1 MRCLPR
7 ISTAKAGT
15 ATCELLSHPLATVT
29 AITDRKEPRAL
40 DSLYLEGEHERNA
53 KGAMSERLGVLIVD
67 DSEADAKLIVQELGR
82 SGRRIAHERVDR
94 SAAFHDAL
102 ERGRVDIVISEWS
115 LPGLSALDA
124 LAAVKRMGLNIPF
137 VVVSGSSGEEA
148 AVLAMRTGARD
159 FVLKDKIGLLSPIVE
174 RELGERDRRRTL
186 QAERARAEEAL
197 RQSEIQLRYAQKME
211 AVGRLAGGVAHEF
224 NNALSVILSYGE
236 LILGDLDPED
246 PMRADVEEMRKAA
259 RRAADLTRQLLLFSR
274 QQVIEFK
281 VVDLGE
287 LLGGMDQIL
296 RRLLGEDVT
305 LSFVSAPSLGTV
317 KGDPRSLEQ
326 VVMNLVVNARDAM
339 PKGGKVV
346 VETKNLDVDENFATL
361 HPVLSP
367 GPYVLLVVTDSG
379 VGMDAETQAR
389 AFEPFFT
396 TKDQG
401 KGTGLGLSTV
411 FGIVKQSGGTV
422 WAASTLGEGSSICVC
437 LPRVIASLPSRTPPP
452 DPFSGTETILLVE
465 DEPQVRAVARGIL
478 QKYGYE
484 VLEARSVAEATK
496 LCNEHAGEIHLL
508 LSDVVTSDLT
518 GPELAERLVPLRPQ
532 MKLLCMSG
540 YTDEVA
546 THRQVQ
552 ASQVAYFQK
561 PITPETL
568 AKKVREVL
576 DVTPAPAGKT
586 PAST

>member
-1 MRCLPR
+1 
-7 ISTAKAGT
+7 
-15 ATCELLSHPLATVT
+15 
-29 AITDRKEPRAL
+29 
-40 DSLYLEGEHERNA
+40 
-53 KGAMSERLGVLIVD
+53 MSERLGVLIVD
-67 DSEADAKLIVQELGR
+67 DSEIDAQLIVQELGR
-82 SGRRIAHERVDR
+82 SGRHIAHERVDR

-102 ERGRVDIVISEWS
+102 ERGRADIVISEWS
-115 LPGLSALDA
+115 LPGFSALDA
-124 LAAVKRMGLNIPF
+124 LAAVKGMGLDIPF
-137 VVVSGSSGEEA
+137 VVVSRSSGEEA
-148 AVLAMRTGARD
+148 AVLAMRTGAQD
-159 FVLKDKIGLLSPIVE
+159 FVPKNKIGQLSPIVE
-174 RELGERDRRRTL
+174 RELCERDRRRTL
-186 QAERARAEEAL
+186 QAERARAEEANK
-197 RQSEIQLRYAQKME
+197 QSEIQLRYAQKME
-211 AVGRLAGGVAHEF
+211 AIGRLAGGVAHEF

-236 LILGDLDPED
+236 LILGDLDSED

-259 RRAADLTRQLLLFSR
+259 RRAADLTRQRLLFSR
-274 QQVIEFK
+274 QQVLELK

-287 LLGGMDQIL
+287 LLGGMDKIL

-339 PKGGKVV
+339 LKGGKVV
-346 VETKNLDVDENFATL
+346 VETSNLDVDENFASL

-367 GPYVLLVVTDSG
+367 GPHVLLVVTDSG
-379 VGMDAETQAR
+379 IGMDAETKAR

-396 TKDQG
+396 TKDPG

-422 WAASTLGEGSSICVC
+422 WAVSTLGEGSSIYVC
-437 LPRVIASLPSRTPPP
+437 LPRVIASLTSRPPPP

-484 VLEARSVAEATK
+484 VLEAQSVAEATK

-508 LSDVVTSDLT
+508 LSDVVTSDLS
-518 GPELAERLVPLRPQ
+518 GGELAERLLPMRPQ

-546 THRQVQ
+546 GYRVVQ

-576 DVTPAPAGKT
+576 DLTPAPAGKT
-586 PAST
+586 PAPT